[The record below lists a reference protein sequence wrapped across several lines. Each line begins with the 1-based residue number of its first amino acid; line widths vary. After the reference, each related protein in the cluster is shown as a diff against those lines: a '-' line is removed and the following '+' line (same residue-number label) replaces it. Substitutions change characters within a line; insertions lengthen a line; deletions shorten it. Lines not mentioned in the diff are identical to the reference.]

1 MIRNAALLGI
11 VLLKHMPFGTLAVR
25 SQKEEVNDIWFMLN
39 ESKIFM
45 LIYFLVLGIS

>member
-1 MIRNAALLGI
+1 MIRNAALLSI

-25 SQKEEVNDIWFMLN
+25 SQKEENDIWYMLN

>member
-1 MIRNAALLGI
+1 MIRNAALLSI
-11 VLLKHMPFGTLAVR
+11 VLLKTHAIWTFGMK
-25 SQKEEVNDIWFMLN
+25 SQKEEVNDIWYIFS